1 MLTEKLWYTAAI
13 FRWQQLNVQ
22 WKQEW
27 FAVMHKGVNN
37 VRPTLEGSRCG
48 NDTIATSSS
57 LHVTDTG
64 WWQTTK
70 FKVLLERPGSRGS
83 SLLHKAQQPP
93 PIRCQCYPT
102 ISCTSVQGGAA
113 NRPVWAREHCR
124 ISPPPF
130 LAECRKRRLNQ
141 GTLVLLY
148 FRLFTFSDLYW

>member
-1 MLTEKLWYTAAI
+1 MMLTEKLWYTAAI

-83 SLLHKAQQPP
+83 SLLYKAQQPP

-113 NRPVWAREHCR
+113 NHWNDFITTSRLSLIAKEYLIIAYRRESIQWHR
-124 ISPPPF
+124 
-130 LAECRKRRLNQ
+130 
-141 GTLVLLY
+141 
-148 FRLFTFSDLYW
+148 